1 MNRLKELDLIDI
13 VPEELWIEVY
23 NTVQEVVNKT
33 IPKKKKC
40 KKAKW
45 LFEEA
50 LQITEKGK
58 KRQRRKEKDTQLNP
72 EFQRTAR
79 RDKKAFLNKQCKE
92 IKENNRIGKTK
103 DLFEKIRDTKGTLH
117 IRMSS
122 IKDRNGMNL
131 TEAE

>member
-1 MNRLKELDLIDI
+1 MNRFKELDLIDI

-33 IPKKKKC
+33 IPKKNKC

-58 KRQRRKEKDTQLNP
+58 KRQRRKEKDTQLNS

-79 RDKKAFLNKQCKE
+79 RDKKAFLNEQCKE
-92 IKENNRIGKTK
+92 IEENNRIGKTK
-103 DLFEKIRDTKGTLH
+103 DLFEKIRDTKGTFH